1 MKKTYRAVG
10 NSWVETTKRVS
21 DAAHMIMGDIQPY
34 KSMIDGSMITS
45 RSHHR
50 KHLKDHE
57 CIEVGNEKMESKP
70 PAPVKSKTREILHAQ
85 LANMTNNQADKIM
98 DNIREYARFNRT
110 E

>member
-10 NSWVETTKRVS
+10 NSWVETTKQIS
-21 DAAHMIMGDIQPY
+21 TAPMIMTDIQPY

-50 KHLKDHE
+50 NHLKDHN

-70 PAPVKSKTREILHAQ
+70 APVKSNTREILHAQ
-85 LANMTNNQADKIM
+85 LSGMTNNQADKIM
-98 DNIREYARFNRT
+98 HNIREYARFNRS

>member
-10 NSWVETTKRVS
+10 NNWVETTKQVNDS
-21 DAAHMIMGDIQPY
+21 APMIMGDIQPY

-50 KHLKDHE
+50 KHLKDHN

-70 PAPVKSKTREILHAQ
+70 APVKSKAREILHAQ

-98 DNIREYARFNRT
+98 HKIREYARFNRS

>member
-21 DAAHMIMGDIQPY
+21 DASHMIMGDIQPY

-50 KHLKDHE
+50 NHLKDHD

-70 PAPVKSKTREILHAQ
+70 PAPVKSKAREILHAQ

-98 DNIREYARFNRT
+98 HNIREYARFNRS

>member
-1 MKKTYRAVG
+1 MKKTYRAAG
-10 NSWVETTKRVS
+10 NSWLETTKQIS
-21 DAAHMIMGDIQPY
+21 TAPMIMTDIQPY

-50 KHLKDHE
+50 NHLKDHN

-85 LANMTNNQADKIM
+85 LDNMTNNQADKIM
-98 DNIREYARFNRT
+98 HNIREYARFNRS

>member
-10 NSWVETTKRVS
+10 NSWVETTKQIS
-21 DAAHMIMGDIQPY
+21 TAPMIMTDIQPY

-50 KHLKDHE
+50 NHLKDHN
-57 CIEVGNEKMESKP
+57 CIEVGNEKMDSKP

-85 LANMTNNQADKIM
+85 LSGMTNNQADKIM
-98 DNIREYARFNRT
+98 HNIREYARFNRS

>member
-10 NSWVETTKRVS
+10 NSWVETTKQIS
-21 DAAHMIMGDIQPY
+21 TAPMIMTDIQPY

-50 KHLKDHE
+50 NHLKDHN

-85 LANMTNNQADKIM
+85 LDNMTNNQADKIM
-98 DNIREYARFNRT
+98 HNIREYARFNRS

>member
-10 NSWVETTKRVS
+10 NSWVETTKQVS
-21 DAAHMIMGDIQPY
+21 TAPMIMTDIQPY

-50 KHLKDHE
+50 NHLKDNG

-98 DNIREYARFNRT
+98 HNIREYARFNRS

>member
-21 DAAHMIMGDIQPY
+21 DAHMIMGDIQPY

-50 KHLKDHE
+50 NHLKDHD

-70 PAPVKSKTREILHAQ
+70 PAPVKSKAREILHAQ

-98 DNIREYARFNRT
+98 DNIREYARFNRS

>member
-1 MKKTYRAVG
+1 MKKTYRAIG
-10 NSWVETTKRVS
+10 NSWVETTKQIS
-21 DAAHMIMGDIQPY
+21 TAPMIMTDIQPY

-50 KHLKDHE
+50 NHLKDHN

-85 LANMTNNQADKIM
+85 LDNMTNNQADKIM
-98 DNIREYARFNRT
+98 HNIREYARFNRS

>member
-10 NSWVETTKRVS
+10 NSWVETTKQIS
-21 DAAHMIMGDIQPY
+21 TAPMIMTDIQPY

-50 KHLKDHE
+50 NHLKDHN

-98 DNIREYARFNRT
+98 HNIREYARFNRSK
-110 E
+110 

>member
-10 NSWVETTKRVS
+10 NSWVETTKQVS
-21 DAAHMIMGDIQPY
+21 AAPMIMTDIQPY

-50 KHLKDHE
+50 NHLKDNG

-98 DNIREYARFNRT
+98 HNIREYARFNRT

>member
-10 NSWVETTKRVS
+10 NSWVETTKQIS
-21 DAAHMIMGDIQPY
+21 TAPMIMTDIQPY

-50 KHLKDHE
+50 NHLKYNG

-98 DNIREYARFNRT
+98 HNIREYARFNRT

>member
-10 NSWVETTKRVS
+10 NSWVETTKQIS
-21 DAAHMIMGDIQPY
+21 TAPMIMTDIQPY

-50 KHLKDHE
+50 NHLKDHN

-85 LANMTNNQADKIM
+85 LSGMTNNQADKIM
-98 DNIREYARFNRT
+98 HNIREYARFNRS

>member
-10 NSWVETTKRVS
+10 NNWVETTKQVNDS
-21 DAAHMIMGDIQPY
+21 APMIMGDIQPY

-50 KHLKDHE
+50 KHLKDHN

-85 LANMTNNQADKIM
+85 LSGMTNNQADKIM
-98 DNIREYARFNRT
+98 HKIREYARFNRS

>member
-10 NSWVETTKRVS
+10 NSWVETTKQANDS
-21 DAAHMIMGDIQPY
+21 APMIMGDIQPY

-50 KHLKDHE
+50 KHLKDNG
-57 CIEVGNEKMESKP
+57 CIEVGNEKMESK

-98 DNIREYARFNRT
+98 HNIREYARFNRS

>member
-10 NSWVETTKRVS
+10 SSWVETTKQIS
-21 DAAHMIMGDIQPY
+21 TAPMIMTDIQPY

-50 KHLKDHE
+50 NHLKDNG
-57 CIEVGNEKMESKP
+57 CIEVGNEKMESNP
-70 PAPVKSKTREILHAQ
+70 PTPVKSKTREILHAQ
-85 LANMTNNQADKIM
+85 LSGMTNNQADKIM
-98 DNIREYARFNRT
+98 HNIREYARFNRS

>member
-10 NSWVETTKRVS
+10 NSWVETTKQIS
-21 DAAHMIMGDIQPY
+21 TAPMIMTDIQPY

-50 KHLKDHE
+50 NHLKDHN

-85 LANMTNNQADKIM
+85 LDNMTNNQANKIM
-98 DNIREYARFNRT
+98 HNIREYARFNRS

>member
-10 NSWVETTKRVS
+10 NSWVETTKQVS
-21 DAAHMIMGDIQPY
+21 TAPMIMGDIQPY

-50 KHLKDHE
+50 NHLKDHN

-70 PAPVKSKTREILHAQ
+70 PAPVKSKAREILHAQ

-98 DNIREYARFNRT
+98 NNIREYARFNRS